1 MYVNIHVIQTVPSNN
16 LNRDDT
22 GAPKTLFFGDRE
34 RAMLSSQSQK
44 RAVRE
49 EFNTKGIHTGVRTK
63 EVIGE
68 VEKSLEKHG
77 QGEDL
82 RKTAVD
88 IIAAMGIIPN
98 KDADKKK
105 YLEENEDG
113 EYEDV
118 PTLVFMSNKEVD
130 DAVEAYLKATAEGEK
145 SAAVSKKVKASLNA
159 GHTVDISLF
168 GRMFA
173 GAKDLNVDAAC
184 EVAPAMG
191 VGELRQEQDYFT
203 AVDDLKKTSGS
214 SMIGVVG
221 YNSSTLYRYAN
232 VNYTALKENLGGSM
246 NAAGSVTKFV
256 DAFVKTLPSGK
267 QHSFAARTLPG
278 YVEVTVGEEQPIS
291 YANAFLKPVRPEV
304 DDLTGEELS
313 VEEVAINR
321 IEQYEADIAA
331 AYGVPTRVFT
341 FRVGDTG
348 MTLKALEEGLKGYL
362 EDVDA
367 DVKA

>member
-1 MYVNIHVIQTVPSNN
+1 MFINIHVIQTVPSNN

-68 VEKSLEKHG
+68 VEQSLAKHG
-77 QGEDL
+77 QVEDL

-113 EYEDV
+113 GYEDV
-118 PTLVFMSNKEVD
+118 PTLVFMSNREID
-130 DAVEAYLKATAEGEK
+130 DAVEAYLKAVDDGEK
-145 SAAVSKKVKASLNA
+145 PGVISKKVKEALNS

-232 VNYTALKENLGGSM
+232 INYTALKENLGGSM
-246 NAAGSVTKFV
+246 NAAEAVTKFV

-267 QHSFAARTLPG
+267 QHAFAARTLPG
-278 YVEVTVGEEQPIS
+278 YVEVTVDEGQPIS

-304 DDLTGEELS
+304 DSLTGEELS
-313 VEEVAINR
+313 VEDVAIER
-321 IEQYEADIAA
+321 LQQYEGDVAA
-331 AYGVPTRVFT
+331 AYGVPGRVFT
-341 FRVGDTG
+341 FRVGDKDT
-348 MTLKALEEGLKGYL
+348 TLKNVEEELKSFLEEQDK
-362 EDVDA
+362 
-367 DVKA
+367 